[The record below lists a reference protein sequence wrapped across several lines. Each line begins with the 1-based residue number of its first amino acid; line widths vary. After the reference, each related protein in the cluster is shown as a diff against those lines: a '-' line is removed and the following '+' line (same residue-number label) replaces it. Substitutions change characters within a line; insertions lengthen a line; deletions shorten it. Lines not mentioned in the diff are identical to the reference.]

1 MHDQARRFA
10 GLLLPALLL
19 AIGAVSLATPFLE
32 GKYHERW
39 FETPGLFVTIPMPI
53 LVTGVAYG
61 AWRAIRRGA
70 DRAPFLWVLA
80 LFGLSMLG
88 LGISIWP
95 DVIPGRVT
103 IWDAA
108 SPRDSQLFMLVGS
121 AVLIPL
127 ILVYTAWSYWVFRG
141 KVGEEGYH

>member
-1 MHDQARRFA
+1 LLGACWLIWKTEGPVHDQARRFA

-61 AWRAIRRGA
+61 AWRAIRRG
-70 DRAPFLWVLA
+70 PT
-80 LFGLSMLG
+80 GLRSCG
-88 LGISIWP
+88 C
-95 DVIPGRVT
+95 
-103 IWDAA
+103 
-108 SPRDSQLFMLVGS
+108 
-121 AVLIPL
+121 
-127 ILVYTAWSYWVFRG
+127 
-141 KVGEEGYH
+141 